1 MENCHFSLIWQC
13 SANNYEF
20 YEFLAYTYSTYSIL
34 CREKSTI
41 LTMMIYGREMTSH
54 VTWIRK
60 AISCLYNIPFISN
73 DFLNDLLYIRP
84 AKVQMITIH
93 QILCSSVNVSL
104 NRNVQFMRMHQ
115 IKSRITFSIKKVS
128 ILFYTIC
135 AVPITT
141 GCGVFINGAKTL
153 PRIFIMN
160 IISISHLDIDEIICF
175 NLMLYYQR
183 NKM

>member
-1 MENCHFSLIWQC
+1 MYLTKFR
-13 SANNYEF
+13 
-20 YEFLAYTYSTYSIL
+20 AYKYSTSSVF
-34 CREKSTI
+34 CREKST
-41 LTMMIYGREMTSH
+41 LSTLMIYGHEMTSH

-175 NLMLYYQR
+175 NLMLYHHKS
-183 NKM
+183 KMD

>member
-1 MENCHFSLIWQC
+1 MENCHFSLIWLC

-20 YEFLAYTYSTYSIL
+20 YVLVVTKFRAYKYSTSSVF
-34 CREKSTI
+34 CREQST
-41 LTMMIYGREMTSH
+41 LSTLMIYGHEMTSH
-54 VTWIRK
+54 VTWIQK

-141 GCGVFINGAKTL
+141 GC
-153 PRIFIMN
+153 
-160 IISISHLDIDEIICF
+160 
-175 NLMLYYQR
+175 
-183 NKM
+183 

>member
-1 MENCHFSLIWQC
+1 
-13 SANNYEF
+13 
-20 YEFLAYTYSTYSIL
+20 
-34 CREKSTI
+34 
-41 LTMMIYGREMTSH
+41 MMIYGREMTSH

-175 NLMLYYQR
+175 NLMLYYHKS
-183 NKM
+183 KMD

>member
-1 MENCHFSLIWQC
+1 MSMENCHFSLIWQC

-20 YEFLAYTYSTYSIL
+20 YEFLMILTKFLAYTYSTYSIL

-84 AKVQMITIH
+84 AKVQMITIY
-93 QILCSSVNVSL
+93 QMLCSSVNISL
-104 NRNVQFMRMHQ
+104 NRNVEFMRTH
-115 IKSRITFSIKKVS
+115 
-128 ILFYTIC
+128 
-135 AVPITT
+135 
-141 GCGVFINGAKTL
+141 
-153 PRIFIMN
+153 
-160 IISISHLDIDEIICF
+160 
-175 NLMLYYQR
+175 
-183 NKM
+183 